1 MKYRLTLLLIFL
13 FLINVNSQI
22 ISGKILNKAG
32 ELVSNARIGIEN
44 TEIGD
49 ISNND
54 GTFKLNLDNI
64 NKNELLKVYINE
76 YKPYHV
82 RIDDFINS
90 NHNIILDEKTIELKP
105 VNVHSK
111 KYKFKNFGTKN
122 NSWAYCGYNTE
133 KFPEKIFQEY
143 AIKIKNKKRLK
154 VNKINLHILSID
166 AKDTITIYFDL
177 QNATDGFPD
186 DLKSLSENTLQLN
199 FTKNEII
206 DNKVS
211 LDVSKQNIWTNEDFF
226 VLFRINED
234 FKGKIYFGGNVF
246 AFSKETF
253 YRNYFGN
260 WKKFSAGEPSINV
273 DVKIE
278 K

>member
-90 NHNIILDEKTIELKP
+90 NHNIILDEKTIELKT

-177 QNATDGFPD
+177 QNATNGFPD
-186 DLKSLSENTLQLN
+186 DLKSLSENTLQLK

-211 LDVSKQNIWTNEDFF
+211 LDVSKQSIWTNEDFF

-234 FKGKIYFGGNVF
+234 FKGQIYFGGNVF